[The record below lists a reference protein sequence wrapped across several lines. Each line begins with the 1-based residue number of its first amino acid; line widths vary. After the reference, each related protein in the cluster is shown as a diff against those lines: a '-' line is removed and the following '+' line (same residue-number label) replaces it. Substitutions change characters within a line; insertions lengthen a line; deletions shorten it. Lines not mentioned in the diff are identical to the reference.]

1 MARTAQIHYQR
12 ITFSMPSSLVKD
24 LRTKMEKNKM
34 SQYVSKILEADLTK
48 YAETD
53 EEFFASVD
61 ALRNNLQ
68 KTNKKSCLEMIK
80 EFRNGN
86 K

>member
-12 ITFSMPSSLVKD
+12 ITFSMPAGLVKD
-24 LRTKMEKNKM
+24 LRSKMEKNKM
-34 SQYVSKILEADLTK
+34 SQYVSKILEEDLSK

-53 EEFFASVD
+53 EEFFASVE
-61 ALRNNLQ
+61 ALRNSLQ
-68 KTNKKSCLEMIK
+68 STNKKSCLEMIK
-80 EFRNGN
+80 EFRNGQ